1 MKETKNLKILGM
13 VFVGLIVLLVGSY
26 FFNKDNSVEIAQDN
40 TSDILDQIKIDNFGD
55 MAIFI
60 KDDLTDVEVEELKN
74 ILEKKDGKIAKAEEK
89 MKEAF
94 ESEDEFLEEAF
105 GELENTLNEI
115 KGDILPFVK
124 ESKIK
129 ELNEYFRN
137 LGASIEAEYIRK

>member
-1 MKETKNLKILGM
+1 MKETKNLKVLGI
-13 VFVGLIVLLVGSY
+13 VFGGLILLLVGSY
-26 FFNKDNSVEIAQDN
+26 FFNKDNSVEIAQDD
-40 TSDILDQIKIDNFGD
+40 TLEILDQVKIDNFGD

>member
-1 MKETKNLKILGM
+1 MKETKNLKVLGI
-13 VFVGLIVLLVGSY
+13 VFGGLILLLVGSY
-26 FFNKDNSVEIAQDN
+26 FFNKDNSVEIAQDD
-40 TSDILDQIKIDNFGD
+40 TLEILDQVKIDNFGD

-124 ESKIK
+124 ESKI
-129 ELNEYFRN
+129 EEFNEYFRN